1 MIREYTSGD
10 ARATLDVFER
20 AVMVM
25 GRPFYTPRQ
34 LRAWVGTRGPD
45 RWNAQRLA
53 QHTLVADEGG
63 RVVGFLGY
71 DDTGLVDMLF
81 VDPGCA
87 RRGIG
92 TSLLDAALTGIADRD
107 IPEVR
112 TWASL
117 AARPFFEHHGFVTV
131 RPHIAVV
138 SGVALDNALMRRSLA
153 DPASVHPEA
162 VHEGR
167 GEPGEQHP

>member
-63 RVVGFLGY
+63 RVVMSAVLESPTVSRG
-71 DDTGLVDMLF
+71 
-81 VDPGCA
+81 
-87 RRGIG
+87 RRQQRP
-92 TSLLDAALTGIADRD
+92 AA
-107 IPEVR
+107 
-112 TWASL
+112 
-117 AARPFFEHHGFVTV
+117 FF
-131 RPHIAVV
+131 R
-138 SGVALDNALMRRSLA
+138 
-153 DPASVHPEA
+153 
-162 VHEGR
+162 
-167 GEPGEQHP
+167 